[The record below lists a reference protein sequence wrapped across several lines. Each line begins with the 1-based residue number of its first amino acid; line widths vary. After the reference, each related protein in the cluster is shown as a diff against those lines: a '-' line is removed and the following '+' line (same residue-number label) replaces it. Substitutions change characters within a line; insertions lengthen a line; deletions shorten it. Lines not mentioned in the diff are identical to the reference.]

1 MSSNF
6 VAVNNAIEE
15 LVYKS
20 SMDLLGQFK
29 EFLLEKTDISNE
41 QLTEMISE
49 FADKHVAPV
58 KKTKKKVAVKKT
70 SSSDATEDKPKR
82 VSAYN
87 IFLGKLMATK
97 MKMVDAQAKWAE
109 WKVQNPTLKTSQALL
124 DKWLESGE
132 SSQVVAT
139 TTTVPVK
146 KKPVADK
153 KVKIVEQPVPVVES
167 DSDSESDN
175 GANSDYDNNSDN
187 FGSGDDE

>member
-20 SMDLLGQFK
+20 SMDLLGHFK

-58 KKTKKKVAVKKT
+58 KKTKKKTAVKKT
-70 SSSDATEDKPKR
+70 SSDANEDKPKR

-109 WKVQNPTLKTSQALL
+109 WKVKNPTLKTSQALL

-132 SSQVVAT
+132 SSQVVVT

-146 KKPVADK
+146 KKTVADK
-153 KVKIVEQPVPVVES
+153 KVKIVEPVPVVES
-167 DSDSESDN
+167 DSDNESDN
-175 GANSDYDNNSDN
+175 GANSDYDNNGDN